1 MPIGRVSR
9 AAALAA
15 SVPFYERLYQ
25 AAQRLLE
32 DSAQDEFSFAG
43 AVIVSGT
50 ACETAVGVVI
60 TTIIS
65 QRDLGP
71 IAEAAN
77 ESMRSYNLRDPHDRT
92 TWNAITEN
100 AIHDESF
107 WKRYMEHVKRR
118 NDVVHT
124 GRIEGNPVTRQDAE
138 EAIAAARQLLD
149 HVTAVLGAKSN

>member
-1 MPIGRVSR
+1 MPIGRVSW
-9 AAALAA
+9 AAALPPPCPSTNACIRPH
-15 SVPFYERLYQ
+15 SGSWRIPRRTNFP
-25 AAQRLLE
+25 
-32 DSAQDEFSFAG
+32 FAG

-71 IAEAAN
+71 IAEAAG

-118 NDVVHT
+118 NDVVRT